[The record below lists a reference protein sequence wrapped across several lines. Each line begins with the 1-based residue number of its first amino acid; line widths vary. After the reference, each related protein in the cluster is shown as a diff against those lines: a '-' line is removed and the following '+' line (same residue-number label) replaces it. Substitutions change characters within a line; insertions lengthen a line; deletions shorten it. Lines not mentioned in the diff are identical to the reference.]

1 MSRSELDVY
10 INICIPDKD
19 IKEKILK
26 ENPVPANVKE
36 SQVLYNY
43 IKELLTENKRTL
55 TSTHEKSLKEV
66 QEKALHPVSMRVRGR
81 GSTGNDRNF

>member
-36 SQVLYNY
+36 SQVLDNY
-43 IKELLTENKRTL
+43 I
-55 TSTHEKSLKEV
+55 
-66 QEKALHPVSMRVRGR
+66 
-81 GSTGNDRNF
+81 